1 VPVCIG
7 IIVSR
12 YVIKETEALPTMIA
26 FVGITEFLCIFTQM
40 IMCGLFAQERIM
52 ACAVVSMLVLVI
64 LNIYNFYYVNKYVIS
79 VDAMVDVPI
88 K

>member
-1 VPVCIG
+1 
-7 IIVSR
+7 
-12 YVIKETEALPTMIA
+12 
-26 FVGITEFLCIFTQM
+26 
-40 IMCGLFAQERIM
+40 MCGLFAQERIM

>member
-1 VPVCIG
+1 
-7 IIVSR
+7 
-12 YVIKETEALPTMIA
+12 MIA